1 MDDPVM
7 ARYNNRDC
15 ERSASTARRPHRGH
29 EKGEERSV
37 VTTRFTLSLVMTL
50 MLSGAAHAQISDDKI
65 RIGVLTDLS
74 GGYEQASGNGSVEA
88 AKMAAEEFGSKIRG
102 KPIEIVAGD
111 HQNRPD
117 VGATIANRWFD
128 REQVDAVADLV
139 NSAVGFAVLDVAKA
153 KNKMV
158 LLTSAGSDDFTGKAC
173 APNNSIH
180 WVYDTY
186 QITASIGQVMPALG
200 KTYFIIYA
208 DYAFGKGLLAGFSS
222 QIEKTGGK
230 LVGSVAHPLGATD
243 YASYILQ
250 AQASKAEVVVF
261 ANGGDDGINAAK
273 AAKEF
278 GVTAGGQK
286 IVAQG
291 LSSLPI
297 VKSAG
302 LDVLQGATFVT
313 SWLPDLSEASQ
324 AFTKKFV
331 ERRHTVPGDFHVG
344 TYSAVLNYLK
354 AVEASDSDDPKKVIA
369 KMREGR
375 VKDAYTNDG
384 VLRPDGRMVHDV
396 YLVQVKTPAESK
408 SEWDLVK
415 LLQTIPGDKAF
426 RPLGQGG
433 CPAISQ

>member
-1 MDDPVM
+1 MKK
-7 ARYNNRDC
+7 
-15 ERSASTARRPHRGH
+15 STALLLVAICIC
-29 EKGEERSV
+29 GEARAE
-37 VTTRFTLSLVMTL
+37 
-50 MLSGAAHAQISDDKI
+50 ISDGKVK
-65 RIGVLTDLS
+65 IGVLTDLS
-74 GGYEQASGNGSVEA
+74 GGYEQASGYGSVEG
-88 AKMAAEEFGSKIRG
+88 AKMAAEEFGYKVNG
-102 KPIEIVAGD
+102 KTIEIIAGD
-111 HQNRPD
+111 HQNKPD
-117 VGATIANRWFD
+117 IGASVANRWFD
-128 REQVDAVADLV
+128 LEQVDAVADLV
-139 NSAVGFAVLDVAKA
+139 NSAIGFAVLDIAKA
-153 KNKMV
+153 KNKTV
-158 LLTSAGSDDFTGKAC
+158 LLTSAGSDEFTGKAC
-173 APNNSIH
+173 APNNSVH
-180 WVYDTY
+180 WAYDTY
-186 QITASIGQVMPALG
+186 QITNSIGLVMPTLG

-208 DYAFGKGLLAGFSS
+208 DYVFGKNLLAGFTA

-302 LDVLQGATFVT
+302 LDVLQGAIFVT
-313 SWLPDLSEASQ
+313 PWSPDINDESK
-324 AFTKKFV
+324 AFTRKFIERKKAI
-331 ERRHTVPGDFHVG
+331 PGDFHVA

-354 AVEASDSDDPKKVIA
+354 AVEATNSDDPKTVIA
-369 KMREGR
+369 KMRETR
-375 VKDAYTNDG
+375 VKDAFTNDG
-384 VLRPDGRMVHDV
+384 VLRRDGRMVHDV
-396 YLVQVKTPAESK
+396 YLVQVKSPAESK

-415 LLQTIPGDKAF
+415 LLQVIPGDKAF

-433 CPAISQ
+433 CTAIVQ